1 VDGPA
6 PGLGGGMVL
15 SGFVERIG
23 DPVPLVAADGT
34 AHRGERVLV
43 EALDAMARQVGYG
56 APIAVAIPAHWGP
69 GTVGALRGALRDKP
83 SLCPDGL
90 PPALVPDSVA
100 ALAALQ
106 AAPGLPAEG
115 VIVLCDF
122 GGTGTSISL
131 ADAGSNLDAIG
142 DTVRHTEF
150 SGDLIDQLLLDH
162 VLAGAAADA
171 EADPAATAAVGA
183 LARLREDCRRAKERL
198 SADTVAVVPVA
209 LPAFQSDV
217 RVTRPELEQLIA
229 GPLAGVLNAIDDT
242 LQRNQIA
249 PQRVTAVATVGGGA
263 AIPLITQRLS
273 ERWRAPVIT
282 TPQPQFNVAAGA
294 ALISARGG
302 DADAPTGLA
311 PAADVPT
318 AMSSAAWAAGAAGLA
333 ASESA
338 SDGAASA

>member
-1 VDGPA
+1 MTDPLGLSVGMTNLVAARIGQPPVLRRAVLTMFGDRPPEVGVPDPGAGSVDGPA

-15 SGFVERIG
+15 SGFVERVG

-171 EADPAATAAVGA
+171 EADPPATG
-183 LARLREDCRRAKERL
+183 
-198 SADTVAVVPVA
+198 
-209 LPAFQSDV
+209 
-217 RVTRPELEQLIA
+217 
-229 GPLAGVLNAIDDT
+229 
-242 LQRNQIA
+242 
-249 PQRVTAVATVGGGA
+249 
-263 AIPLITQRLS
+263 
-273 ERWRAPVIT
+273 
-282 TPQPQFNVAAGA
+282 
-294 ALISARGG
+294 
-302 DADAPTGLA
+302 
-311 PAADVPT
+311 
-318 AMSSAAWAAGAAGLA
+318 
-333 ASESA
+333 
-338 SDGAASA
+338 

>member
-1 VDGPA
+1 
-6 PGLGGGMVL
+6 
-15 SGFVERIG
+15 
-23 DPVPLVAADGT
+23 
-34 AHRGERVLV
+34 
-43 EALDAMARQVGYG
+43 
-56 APIAVAIPAHWGP
+56 
-69 GTVGALRGALRDKP
+69 
-83 SLCPDGL
+83 
-90 PPALVPDSVA
+90 
-100 ALAALQ
+100 
-106 AAPGLPAEG
+106 
-115 VIVLCDF
+115 
-122 GGTGTSISL
+122 
-131 ADAGSNLDAIG
+131 
-142 DTVRHTEF
+142 
-150 SGDLIDQLLLDH
+150 

-338 SDGAASA
+338 SDGAASATFRALAWSQDDSPAEEPVPYTGADYSAGGAATGARPPVDFTDDTGGYQAEPAPLPWYKRPPVLFAFAAAAALAAMGGLAYTLTSATSDSTPVTETATEFSEPPPGDAPPPPNTPQTVTVTGSDGRPST